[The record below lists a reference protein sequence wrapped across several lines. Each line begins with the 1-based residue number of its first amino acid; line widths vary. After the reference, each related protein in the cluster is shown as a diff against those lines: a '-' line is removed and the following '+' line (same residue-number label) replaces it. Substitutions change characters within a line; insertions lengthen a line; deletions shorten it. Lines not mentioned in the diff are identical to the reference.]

1 MYKEKEKTK
10 MEEQKNINNQQPRGW
25 ADVVITP
32 DRPLNDIVYF
42 ANVLNQRLCAL
53 EDVTTLP
60 NGKTLTK
67 HYQEE
72 AAAEKTA

>member
-32 DRPLNDIVYF
+32 DMPLNAIIHF
-42 ANVLNQRLCAL
+42 ANILNQRLCAL

-67 HYQEE
+67 LYQEE
-72 AAAEKTA
+72 AAAEQTA